1 MPDSVATETATN
13 DETTAKVLE
22 VPVSDA
28 SAPSGEAEEAE
39 DDGAWDS
46 ERALA
51 KIRKANAEAK
61 RLRERVKEAEAKADT
76 AVSLETQ
83 LAEAKAER
91 DKAVAEAMRTKVAHA
106 YGLPPEIASRLQGDS
121 QEELQADAE
130 KLLGIMEAGR
140 RPVKRAP
147 LNPPAANV
155 ADRDIADMVA
165 GLL

>member
-13 DETTAKVLE
+13 DETTAEVLE

-39 DDGAWDS
+39 DGAWDS

-83 LAEAKAER
+83 LAEAKEER

-147 LNPPAANV
+147 LNPPATNV